1 MNREEYHNYISEEV
15 FSGCKTIIVP
25 LRLWRIKKTD
35 PQKLAIYYIR
45 KMQYSNSK
53 TGKIHS
59 YITQRLH
66 MKLVQQFGIHIS
78 PNAQI
83 GIGLHL
89 PHPTS
94 IVIGNSVV
102 IGDHC
107 SIYQGCT
114 IGGAR
119 IGDVKK
125 QNQPTIGDNCVL
137 FSGSMVLGAI
147 NVVDGCTIAAN
158 SVLLNNAN
166 EPGVY
171 AGSPARKVK

>member
-1 MNREEYHNYISEEV
+1 MTKEEYRELLDEEV
-15 FSGCKTIIVP
+15 FKGCKGIKLL
-25 LRLWRIKKTD
+25 LRTWRIKKTD
-35 PQKLAIYYIR
+35 PQKLAIIYIR
-45 KMQYSNSK
+45 KMQYNASQP
-53 TGKIHS
+53 GKVHS
-59 YITQRLH
+59 YISQRTH
-66 MKLVQQFGIHIS
+66 MKLVETFGMHVS

-83 GIGLHL
+83 GVGLHI
-89 PHPTS
+89 PHPTG

-102 IGDHC
+102 IGNYC

-119 IGDVKK
+119 TGDVKK
-125 QNQPTIGDNCVL
+125 NNQPVLGNKCVL

-147 NVVDGCTIAAN
+147 RVTDDVTIAAN
-158 SVLLNNAN
+158 SCLLSDAI